1 MFPPLYFH
9 LFVPFFLIHSINYMN
24 KLQQRKIMRRCSVMI
39 RSQKGVCAPA
49 FTWVA
54 QHRLQPGLRHTGTQ
68 VQGADK
74 QATIGCPGRGL
85 TAVTTGIHLCPHKHD
100 EPAFFKYPIH
110 LRILTTEQQLPSTW
124 GGHTAGCCFSFPFAI
139 TLQHLAVWKCSFNY
153 FFQVCGCRR
162 TPRRMRWS

>member
-39 RSQKGVCAPA
+39 WSQKGVSAPA

-54 QHRLQPGLRHTGTQ
+54 QHRLQPGLRHTAQ

-74 QATIGCPGRGL
+74 QATIGCQGRGL

-100 EPAFFKYPIH
+100 ERAFFKYPSETNPLEHINH
-110 LRILTTEQQLPSTW
+110 GATTTQYLGWAHSRVLLFISLCNHSLTLK
-124 GGHTAGCCFSFPFAI
+124 
-139 TLQHLAVWKCSFNY
+139 AV
-153 FFQVCGCRR
+153 
-162 TPRRMRWS
+162 